1 MDIMEK
7 ILKIP
12 WITSHV
18 NYLSGESRETKIT
31 SVATK
36 KGQRD

>member
-12 WITSHV
+12 RITSHV
-18 NYLSGESRETKIT
+18 NHLSCESRKTKT
-31 SVATK
+31 TCLATE